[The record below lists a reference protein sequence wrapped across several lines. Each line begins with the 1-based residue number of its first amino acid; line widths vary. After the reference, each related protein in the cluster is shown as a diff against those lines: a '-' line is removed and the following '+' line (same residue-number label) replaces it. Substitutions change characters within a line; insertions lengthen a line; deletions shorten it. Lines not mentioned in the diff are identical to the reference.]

1 LRNLAELQIGESL
14 EDVQLKPV
22 SRLDLIKYAGA
33 SGDYNPIHT
42 IDEEAKKAGLPGIIA
57 HGMWTM
63 GNLAKL
69 FTPYYEEGF
78 IQDYTI
84 RFKGMVFL
92 NDVITL
98 KATLDETSENKMNF
112 KVIAVNQAGNEVIK
126 GSVLFHKYDKGKGF
140 AIAKQGLKEYR

>member
-1 LRNLAELQIGESL
+1 MSTLTQLQVGESL
-14 EDVQLKPV
+14 KEIQLDPV
-22 SRLDLIKYAGA
+22 SRIDLIKYAGA
-33 SGDYNPIHT
+33 SGDFNPIHT

-69 FTPYYEEGF
+69 FTPYFEEGF
-78 IQDYTI
+78 AQDYSI

-98 KATLDETSENKMNF
+98 KATLKEVVDNKLHF
-112 KVIAVNQAGNEVIK
+112 QVQAVDQNGNEVLK
-126 GSVLFHKYDKGKGF
+126 GEVLFNQY
-140 AIAKQGLKEYR
+140 

>member
-1 LRNLAELQIGESL
+1 MSTLTQLQVGESVKEIQL
-14 EDVQLKPV
+14 EPV
-22 SRLDLIKYAGA
+22 SRIDLIKYAGA
-33 SGDYNPIHT
+33 SGDFNPIHT

-69 FTPYYEEGF
+69 FTPYFEVGF
-78 IQDYTI
+78 VKDYSI

-98 KATLDETSENKMNF
+98 KATLKEVDEQNLRF
-112 KVIAVNQAGNEVIK
+112 QVQAVNQNGNEVLK
-126 GSVLFHKYDKGKGF
+126 GEVLFTRY
-140 AIAKQGLKEYR
+140 

>member
-1 LRNLAELQIGESL
+1 MRSLPELQVGDSL
-14 EDVQLKPV
+14 SDINLNPV

-42 IDEEAKKAGLPGIIA
+42 IDEEATKAGLPGIIA

-69 FTPYYEEGF
+69 FTSYYEEGF
-78 IQDYTI
+78 IQDYSI
-84 RFKGMVFL
+84 RFRNMVFL

-98 KATLDETSENKMNF
+98 KATLSERTEQTLSF
-112 KVIAVNQAGNEVIK
+112 EVAAVNQVGKEVIK
-126 GSVLFHKYDKGKGF
+126 GDVV
-140 AIAKQGLKEYR
+140 YRQF

>member
-1 LRNLAELQIGESL
+1 LKKIAELKIGEAL
-14 EDVQLKPV
+14 EDVQLNPV
-22 SRLDLIKYAGA
+22 SRLNLIKYAGA

-63 GNLAKL
+63 GNLSKL
-69 FTPYYEEGF
+69 FTSYYEEGF
-78 IQDYTI
+78 IQDYSI

-98 KATLDETSENKMNF
+98 KATLEEKMGNQLRF
-112 KVIAVNQAGNEVIK
+112 NVLAVNQKGNEVLK
-126 GSVLFHKYDKGKGF
+126 GEVLFKTFTGTDITHIF
-140 AIAKQGLKEYR
+140 

>member
-1 LRNLAELQIGESL
+1 MSTLTLLQVGESVK
-14 EDVQLKPV
+14 EIQLDPV
-22 SRLDLIKYAGA
+22 SRIDLIKYAGA
-33 SGDYNPIHT
+33 SGDFNPIHT

-69 FTPYYEEGF
+69 FTPYFEEGF
-78 IQDYTI
+78 VKDYAI

-98 KATLDETSENKMNF
+98 RATLKEINEPNLRF
-112 KVIAVNQAGNEVIK
+112 QVQAVNQNGNEVLK
-126 GSVLFHKYDKGKGF
+126 GEVLFTQY
-140 AIAKQGLKEYR
+140 

>member
-1 LRNLAELQIGESL
+1 MTKISELKVGELLPEIKLS
-14 EDVQLKPV
+14 PV

-78 IQDYTI
+78 IRDYFV
-84 RFKGMVFL
+84 RFQSMVFL
-92 NDVITL
+92 DDVITL
-98 KATLDETSENKMNF
+98 KATVKEKEEKKLRFAVS
-112 KVIAVNQAGNEVIK
+112 AVNQNGKEVAK
-126 GSVLFHKYDKGKGF
+126 GEAIFSVY
-140 AIAKQGLKEYR
+140 

>member
-1 LRNLAELQIGESL
+1 MSSLAELKVGESL
-14 EDVQLKPV
+14 KEVQLDPV
-22 SRLDLIKYAGA
+22 DRITLIKYAGA

-69 FTPYYEEGF
+69 FTEFYEEGF

-92 NDVITL
+92 NDVVTL
-98 KATLDETSENKMNF
+98 KAELAEENENILKFN
-112 KVIAVNQAGNEVIK
+112 VRAVNQNGNEVIK
-126 GSVLFHKYDKGKGF
+126 GDVLYHRY
-140 AIAKQGLKEYR
+140 AS